1 MGVVQSGTI
10 MVAMEIND
18 TRGDTL
24 IILPNIWYGTI
35 KIGQRGTTISL
46 RENKKCRAVHIGK
59 E

>member
-1 MGVVQSGTI
+1 

-24 IILPNIWYGTI
+24 IILSNIWYGTI